1 MTIKIP
7 VEVESR
13 SSNEDLELVESSLVG
28 NVSPRHSNAHY
39 YSEDDNAE
47 DIPNLS
53 SIRKPSKNVKPNGN
67 FCFAFK

>member
-1 MTIKIP
+1 MTITIP
-7 VEVESR
+7 VEVE

-39 YSEDDNAE
+39 YSDDDNAE

-67 FCFAFK
+67 FCFTF